1 MVCLAA
7 VQNYINPQIPPKI
20 VIFMSALLEHSFFE
34 QEYFAGFGVHSDTDW
49 DGISVPSS
57 QTLLTYPNVMGFFP
71 RGRVFS
77 SSPQGWMTRSP
88 RHLPLPQASRER
100 SYRSLSS
107 GHFLSDY
114 SCQVRVVT
122 EAFQGKDSSVS
133 SQEETSTSSTE
144 NNAAPPM
151 DAVDAYVPG
160 PANSSIPEIT
170 VPDSGSTPSVQSV
183 NFPTQMSP
191 ESQKEV
197 LFPQTPQRTSSSTML
212 GHDVVP
218 TMSQAPE
225 CQPTPCPC
233 GYQYEA
239 PVHSHIVTLQIPPQ
253 QGQDAF
259 TPVAQVPV
267 NVTSRSSPNLEMSE
281 QTRACRGIDKTLKKK
296 RVIRNLQYPRI
307 QKEPPFEAKVL
318 SMVEKVEVRIR
329 FEERKAFYKV
339 YCESQDTYEYRLP
352 IFRTLSTMLQMM
364 SSQSYSSHTSIKE
377 DPHIW
382 VTKGRLSYLVVLRR
396 FESRLT
402 FQQMAHILG
411 LLRFKITLIRV
422 IEAIF
427 ILLFEQ
433 LCELRLADK
442 RWTKLESSERKI
454 MTARVYRF
462 SKHYFP
468 TINTTILDIIMRR
481 ASYSKAQLELKGRRL
496 KKNKYKK
503 WKSGASQFNEL
514 NL

>member
-1 MVCLAA
+1 
-7 VQNYINPQIPPKI
+7 
-20 VIFMSALLEHSFFE
+20 MSALSEHSFFE

-49 DGISVPSS
+49 DGISLPSS
-57 QTLLTYPNVMGFFP
+57 QTLLTYPNVMGIFP

-100 SYRSLSS
+100 SYRSSSS

-114 SCQVRVVT
+114 SCQVRLVT
-122 EAFQGKDSSVS
+122 EAFQGKDASVP
-133 SQEETSTSSTE
+133 SQEEASTSSTE
-144 NNAAPPM
+144 TNSAPPI
-151 DAVDAYVPG
+151 DAVDAYVSG
-160 PANSSIPEIT
+160 PANSNIPEIT
-170 VPDSGSTPSVQSV
+170 VPDSRSPPSVQSV

-191 ESQKEV
+191 DSQKEV
-197 LFPQTPQRTSSSTML
+197 LFPQTPQRTNSSTML
-212 GHDVVP
+212 GHSVGP
-218 TMSQAPE
+218 TTSQAPE
-225 CQPTPCPC
+225 SQPTPCPC
-233 GYQYEA
+233 GYQSEV

-253 QGQDAF
+253 QDEVAI
-259 TPVAQVPV
+259 TPAAQGPV
-267 NVTSRSSPNLEMSE
+267 DVTSRSSPDSEMSE
-281 QTRACRGIDKTLKKK
+281 QTRACKGIDKTLKKK
-296 RVIRNLQYPRI
+296 RVIRNLQYPKV
-307 QKEPPFEAKVL
+307 QKESPFEAKVL
-318 SMVEKVEVRIR
+318 SMGEKVEVRIR

-339 YCESQDTYEYRLP
+339 YCQSQDTHEYRLP
-352 IFRTLSTMLQMM
+352 IFRTLSTLSQMM
-364 SSQSYSSHTSIKE
+364 SSQRYSSHISIKE
-377 DPHIW
+377 DPHIL
-382 VTKGRLSYLVVLRR
+382 VIKERSSYSVSLRR

-411 LLRFKITLIRV
+411 LSRFKITLIRV

-433 LCELRLADK
+433 LCGLKLTSQ
-442 RWTKLESSERKI
+442 RWTKLESSERKT

-503 WKSGASQFNEL
+503 RKDGTSLFDEFNL
-514 NL
+514 

>member
-1 MVCLAA
+1 
-7 VQNYINPQIPPKI
+7 
-20 VIFMSALLEHSFFE
+20 MSALLEHSFFE

-114 SCQVRVVT
+114 SCQVRLVT
-122 EAFQGKDSSVS
+122 EAFRDASVP
-133 SQEETSTSSTE
+133 SQEEASTSSSE
-144 NNAAPPM
+144 NSAAPPI

-170 VPDSGSTPSVQSV
+170 VSDSRSPPSVQSV
-183 NFPTQMSP
+183 NFPTQLSP
-191 ESQKEV
+191 DSQKEV
-197 LFPQTPQRTSSSTML
+197 LFPQTPQRTNSSTML
-212 GHDVVP
+212 GHSVGP
-218 TMSQAPE
+218 TTPDS
-225 CQPTPCPC
+225 QPTPCPC
-233 GYQYEA
+233 GYQSQA
-239 PVHSHIVTLQIPPQ
+239 PIHSHIVTLQIPPQ
-253 QGQDAF
+253 QEEVAI
-259 TPVAQVPV
+259 TPAPQGPV
-267 NVTSRSSPNLEMSE
+267 DVTSHSSPDLEMSE
-281 QTRACRGIDKTLKKK
+281 QTRACKGIDKTLKKK
-296 RVIRNLQYPRI
+296 RVIRNLHYPTVI
-307 QKEPPFEAKVL
+307 KEPPFKVKVL
-318 SMVEKVEVRIR
+318 STEEKLEVKIR

-339 YCESQDTYEYRLP
+339 YCQSENTYEYRLP

-364 SSQSYSSHTSIKE
+364 SSQRYSSHTSIKE
-377 DPHIW
+377 DPHVL
-382 VTKGRLSYLVVLRR
+382 VTKESLSYLVSLRR

-411 LLRFKITLIRV
+411 LLRFRITLIRV

-433 LCELRLADK
+433 LCGLKLSSQ
-442 RWTKLESSERKI
+442 RWTKLETSERKA

-462 SKHYFP
+462 SQHYFP

-481 ASYSKAQLELKGRRL
+481 ASYSKAQLELKGKRL

-503 WKSGASQFNEL
+503 KKGGTTLYDEL
-514 NL
+514 DL